1 MPVVLGT
8 VITRRAQPPCAIK
21 LWSDTHWVPQV
32 VRRRDV
38 LTAYPYTN
46 TLAVLRVTGKVLRQ
60 AMERTAEYFALD
72 GAGKLRVSE
81 RFLKPKVE
89 HYNYDY
95 YAGVEYLID
104 PAKPEGQRV
113 VSLTRNSAPVEA
125 EQEFTVCLS
134 SYRAS
139 GAGGYPWYAGCPVE
153 REIDVEMTELILR
166 FFDKYPRGVGF
177 EEVNFR
183 VLGDLE
189 IG

>member
-1 MPVVLGT
+1 M
-8 VITRRAQPPCAIK
+8 
-21 LWSDTHWVPQV
+21 
-32 VRRRDV
+32 
-38 LTAYPYTN
+38 
-46 TLAVLRVTGKVLRQ
+46 
-60 AMERTAEYFALD
+60 
-72 GAGKLRVSE
+72 
-81 RFLKPKVE
+81 
-89 HYNYDY
+89 
-95 YAGVEYLID
+95 
-104 PAKPEGQRV
+104 
-113 VSLTRNSAPVEA
+113 VSLTRNSAPVEE